1 MARAQITLDFDA
13 CRADPVEFTRTLLRQ
28 PDGSRWEPFPAQ
40 IEIMHGIKRNTT
52 VLTGRQFSKTT
63 ILGWVIAWFS
73 CTKPNSN
80 CFILAPTL
88 DQTRLIFSEV
98 AHYFRTTLKSFVD
111 GKIKNS
117 PFPEIT
123 LKNGSIIK
131 CRGLNRP
138 EYVRGNRAHLVVVDE
153 AAFVK
158 EGSIKDVVEQLLL
171 VTGKRE
177 GSALV
182 LTSTPFGNGEY
193 YDFTSNARKQQD
205 RGNER
210 FAYFHYTSYD
220 NPYADREQ
228 LEEVKERYGEDS
240 PIWLAEYMG
249 VFQDDETAVFRSA
262 DIKAAYEMWPGGTPF
277 PVKPIPDHRYI
288 QGLDLANRN
297 DYTVATILD
306 ATDRNAVQLVRMD
319 RARRL
324 GYARYKAMART
335 NHAAYNRARTIAD
348 ATSLGESV
356 AEDLRDISIVPY
368 AISSNSAKWEIVQ
381 ELSRMFQERRLIIPQ
396 DKDIIAELNYFR
408 YHITPSK
415 VMRMEA
421 PRGKHDDIVMS
432 LALAAHLAVIPTTVA
447 VPMSADLAQPHAP
460 KMTRDEMMAFNP
472 LYDPEFEELMAA
484 KGAANGNS
492 R

>member
-1 MARAQITLDFDA
+1 MPQVQITADFEA
-13 CRADPVEFTRTLLRQ
+13 CKADPIEFTRTLLRQ
-28 PDGSRWEPFPAQ
+28 MDGSRWTPFEAQ
-40 IEIMHGIKRNTT
+40 ETILRGIQRNTA

-63 ILGWVIAWFS
+63 ILGWYVAWFAA
-73 CTKPNSN
+73 TKPNSKI
-80 CFILAPTL
+80 FILAPTL

-98 AHYFRTTLKSFVD
+98 RHYFTTTLKSFLL
-111 GKIKNS
+111 GKPKNS
-117 PFPEIT
+117 PFPEIE
-123 LKNGSIIK
+123 LKNGSEIK

-171 VTGKRE
+171 VTGKRD

-182 LTSTPFGNGEY
+182 LTSTPFGNGEF
-193 YDFTSNARKQQD
+193 YDFTNNARKLD
-205 RGNER
+205 GNGR

-249 VFQDDETAVFRSA
+249 VFQDDETAIFRSA
-262 DIKAAYEMWPGGTPF
+262 DIKAAYEAWPDGTSF

-297 DYTVATILD
+297 DYTVATVLD
-306 ATDRNAVQLVRMD
+306 ATDRQAVQLVRMD

-324 GYARYKAMART
+324 GYARYKALART
-335 NHAAYNRARTIAD
+335 NHSQYNRARTIAD

-356 AEDLRDISIVPY
+356 AEDLRDISLVPY

-381 ELSRMFQERRLIIPQ
+381 ELSRMFQERRLIIPN
-396 DKDIIAELNYFR
+396 DKDIIAELSYFR

-432 LALAAHLAVIPTTVA
+432 LALAAHLAVIPTTVG
-447 VPMSADLAQPHAP
+447 VPVSVDLAIGRP
-460 KMTRDEMMAFNP
+460 KQMTYEEKMAFNP
-472 LYDPEFEELMAA
+472 LYDPDFI
-484 KGAANGNS
+484 
-492 R
+492 